1 MTTEQKAKAYDEAIK
16 RMKSWVRGE
25 HPECFTEAQKAAE
38 FIFPELKES
47 EDERIKQRIIKLIKM
62 SNEVGGFALHKWE
75 ADEMLA
81 WLEKQGCQN
90 SVDKEYTFKS
100 ILRLLEMIEPTDRA
114 KSYCQKLIDSLLK
127 EGYATDARIVS
138 DCLKQMNG
146 EKVAMATMDEQNLAE
161 WGEEDEKIRKWLI
174 AQLEL
179 KSDGLNPS
187 DLELMI
193 LKSIAWLEKQG
204 DCSAKWEK
212 NTADNKPTLNHS
224 VLMKN
229 IHGVA
234 EGEWNGKEWIQ
245 YRWSSNI
252 KDSDVLYWM
261 NLCELEKQGESNP
274 YSGVSFEYN
283 GNIWGMCAR
292 DNGVD
297 ILFNK
302 KIIQHISDEKQGEQN
317 TIIEMKSPEESLG
330 ISSKEYNEI
339 VNECLYGE
347 SKTADKTEP
356 MFKVGDWLVQNER
369 RNIIKVVDTTP
380 LDYKVVDILGY
391 HHIITD
397 DCIENNYH
405 LWTIQDS
412 KDGDVLV
419 FKQNY
424 PFIYNGHY
432 NTFYVGAHCGVS
444 YEAKKFYIAREN
456 GWAILE
462 GVYPATKEQR
472 DALMKAMADVGYTFD
487 FEKKE
492 LKEIVIPPI
501 FNIGDVLCDKSRTT
515 LNKNYQPNFEII
527 DIKNGMYICNN
538 CTFPISQQD
547 EYELVAKRIEP
558 QHVWSAEEA
567 TYIHEVETG
576 NGNIKAL
583 VTEKVKL
590 PKFKVGDWITNGD
603 YTWEVVE
610 IMVLDYVL
618 RSQDGNI
625 VDDTI
630 SHTDEQFHLWT
641 IHDEKEGDVLVTKYN
656 QPFIYN
662 GNYDLFNVGAYC
674 GMDCLGEIF
683 IESCTNCQWSS
694 TKVKPATK
702 DQRDALERA
711 MTNAGYR
718 WNKEKLKLERI

>member
-1 MTTEQKAKAYDEAIK
+1 MTIEQKAKAYDEAIK

-81 WLEKQGCQN
+81 WLEKQG
-90 SVDKEYTFKS
+90 
-100 ILRLLEMIEPTDRA
+100 
-114 KSYCQKLIDSLLK
+114 
-127 EGYATDARIVS
+127 
-138 DCLKQMNG
+138 
-146 EKVAMATMDEQNLAE
+146 
-161 WGEEDEKIRKWLI
+161 
-174 AQLEL
+174 
-179 KSDGLNPS
+179 
-187 DLELMI
+187 
-193 LKSIAWLEKQG
+193 

-261 NLCELEKQGESNP
+261 NLCELEKQGDIDKASYEIAEKEKYDFVNGQFIECRKSFNEFKEDNS
-274 YSGVSFEYN
+274 YWFEYV
-283 GNIWGMCAR
+283 GNDTYIGR
-292 DNGVD
+292 SDNILDKKFHITPRQLYRLFTQQHCPKENNVNEETNAPTAYGKYVDECLNEAAEHFFSEGEDKYSVADLFYAGVRCGQSW
-297 ILFNK
+297 LK
-302 KIIQHISDEKQGEQN
+302 KQDEKP
-317 TIIEMKSPEESLG
+317 IIEMKSPEESLG

-347 SKTADKTEP
+347 SNSPDKVEP
-356 MFKVGDWLVQNER
+356 KFKVGDWLVQNER
-369 RNIIKVVDTTP
+369 RNIIKVVDATP
-380 LDYKVVDILGY
+380 LVYKVVDILGY

-558 QHVWSAEEA
+558 QPAWSADEA

-641 IHDEKEGDVLVTKYN
+641 IQDAKEGDVLVTKYN

-683 IESCTNCQWSS
+683 IESCTKCQWSS